1 MRGAIPNQIHT
12 RHTAAPSGALAPD
25 TRVDPEEYDLSLIA
39 TDRRRYNT
47 NFASFASN
55 LAAAFSALGIR
66 ARMAANGASMSFD
79 DITTDPSDPLGL
91 TRWTARV
98 TVQSPTSRALLHRA
112 MARAAWHSSTW
123 EQFNVGGLRDATWTP
138 VTKDANDGGASFV
151 SGMDFGIESAGR
163 GQPGSST
170 PGGTAAEQA
179 AARDL
184 NALAQR
190 IALLDGAGRPLVNA
204 EVRRLQTAMGMLPA
218 NVDGRYTEDTQG
230 RMRYLGIATPSP
242 SFRAGSAPPAP
253 NTTTGPQSAPASTS
267 YAVPVAAVAGVALL
281 AWFATRKGR

>member
-1 MRGAIPNQIHT
+1 MSTMRGAMPTTICM
-12 RHTAAPSGALAPD
+12 APSGAAAPA
-25 TRVDPEEYDLSLIA
+25 TRVEPEEYDLSLTA
-39 TDRRRYNT
+39 RDRRRYNT
-47 NFASFASN
+47 NLASFASN
-55 LAAAFSALGIR
+55 LATAFSSLGIR
-66 ARMAANGASMSFD
+66 AQMVANSANMTSSEV
-79 DITTDPSDPLGL
+79 TTNPADPQAL

-98 TVQSPTSRALLHRA
+98 TVQSPTTQTLLHRA
-112 MARAAWHSSTW
+112 MARAAWHASAW
-123 EQFNVGGLRDATWTP
+123 DEFNVGGINDATWTTP
-138 VTKDANDGGASFV
+138 PKDPADGGASFV
-151 SGMDFGIESAGR
+151 SGMTFGIELAGH

-170 PGGTAAEQA
+170 PGGTAAEQS

-184 NALAQR
+184 QALAQR

-204 EVRRLQTAMGMLPA
+204 EVRRLQLAMGMLPA
-218 NVDGRYTEDTQG
+218 SAEGRYNEDTQA

>member
-1 MRGAIPNQIHT
+1 MRGAIPNQTHT
-12 RHTAAPSGALAPD
+12 TPSGALAPA

-47 NFASFASN
+47 NLASFATN
-55 LAAAFSALGIR
+55 LAAAFSSLGIR
-66 ARMAANGASMSFD
+66 AQMAANGARVSSDYVAANSM
-79 DITTDPSDPLGL
+79 DPPGF

-98 TVQSPTSRALLHRA
+98 TVQSPTTQALLHRA

-123 EQFNVGGLRDATWTP
+123 EQINADALRGATWSAM
-138 VTKDANDGGASFV
+138 TKNAADGGASFV

-170 PGGTAAEQA
+170 PGGAASEQS

-190 IALLDGAGRPLVNA
+190 VALLDGAGRPLVNA
-204 EVRRLQTAMGMLPA
+204 EVRRLQIAMGLLA
-218 NVDGRYTEDTQG
+218 EDADGRYTDDTKG
-230 RMRYLGIATPSP
+230 RMRYLGIANPAP
-242 SFRAGSAPPAP
+242 SFRAGSAAPAP

-267 YAVPVAAVAGVALL
+267 YAVPVAAAVAGVALL
-281 AWFATRKGR
+281 AWFASRKGR

>member
-1 MRGAIPNQIHT
+1 MSTMRGAMTPRT
-12 RHTAAPSGALAPD
+12 SLAPAGAAAPA
-25 TRVDPEEYDLSLIA
+25 TRVEPEEYDLSLTA
-39 TDRRRYNT
+39 TDRRRYTT

-55 LAAAFSALGIR
+55 LASAFASLGIR
-66 ARMAANGASMSFD
+66 AQMAANSAGMTSREV
-79 DITTDPSDPLGL
+79 TTNPADPQAL

-98 TVQSPTSRALLHRA
+98 TVQSPTTQTLLHRA
-112 MARAAWHSSTW
+112 MARAAWWSSTW
-123 EQFNVGGLRDATWTP
+123 DEFNVGGALDATWTTP
-138 VTKDANDGGASFV
+138 PKDPADGGASFV
-151 SGMDFGIESAGR
+151 SGMTFGIEPAGR

-170 PGGTAAEQA
+170 PGGTAAEQS

-184 NALAQR
+184 NAMAQR

-230 RMRYLGIATPSP
+230 RMRYLGVANPSP
-242 SFRAGSAPPAP
+242 SFRAGSAAPAP